1 MGLKVL
7 IIKREKGQTS
17 PILAVGERLEINVFI
32 LFVFKVSKNIG
43 SI

>member
-17 PILAVGERLEINVFI
+17 TILAVDVEAGDKRFYIICL
-32 LFVFKVSKNIG
+32 
-43 SI
+43 